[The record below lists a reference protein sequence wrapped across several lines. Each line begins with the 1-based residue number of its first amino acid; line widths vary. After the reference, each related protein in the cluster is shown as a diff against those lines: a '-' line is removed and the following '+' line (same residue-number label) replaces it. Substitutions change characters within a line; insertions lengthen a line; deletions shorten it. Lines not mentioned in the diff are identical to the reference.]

1 MVTATPVSCD
11 KLRLAVIDDDANVR
25 ADLSSLLEAQG
36 HNSKYFQST
45 EGFLDT
51 ANPEDFDC
59 ILLELWFKG
68 GISGL
73 DFLRRLGEMGGL
85 RPTVIMSAL
94 ADPDSAFA
102 AAKMG
107 ASAMLAKPLRGL
119 QLSQALRQAT
129 ASASA
134 TGCIPQNPPLTLGS
148 FRQNP
153 ETLSKTRWN
162 CLLCRAEKRLD
173 ADVFRRLE
181 SLSPTESK
189 VFLLLALQ
197 GKPTKCLAAKLNI
210 GDRTAETHRGN
221 VFRKLGMRYPVELR
235 GLLEE
240 LLKVA
245 N

>member
-1 MVTATPVSCD
+1 
-11 KLRLAVIDDDANVR
+11 
-25 ADLSSLLEAQG
+25 LLEAQG
-36 HNSKYFQST
+36 HQSKYFQST

-51 ANPEDFDC
+51 AKPEDFDC
-59 ILLELWFKG
+59 ILLELWFKS

-73 DFLRRLGEMGGL
+73 DFLRRLVERGGL
-85 RPTVIMSAL
+85 RPTVMMSAL

-119 QLSQALRQAT
+119 QVAEALRQAT
-129 ASASA
+129 APAGA
-134 TGCIPQNPPLTLGS
+134 TGCTPQNPPQTLANLL
-148 FRQNP
+148 QNP

-162 CLLCRAEKRLD
+162 CLLCRAENRLESD
-173 ADVFRRLE
+173 MFGRLE
-181 SLSPTESK
+181 SLSPTEAK
-189 VFLLLALQ
+189 VFLLLALD

-210 GDRTAETHRGN
+210 GDRTAETHRSN
-221 VFRKLGMRYPVELR
+221 IFRKLGMRYPVELR
-235 GLLEE
+235 GLLEN